1 MGLPSLTAHPGATA
15 PRKQE
20 ADTSRPRCAECQGA
34 ERGSFLPSKTSGWSH
49 CSPVWPGCPCC
60 KKTDCVLQQPYKA
73 RITTACSE
81 TFQNLELAMKLQV
94 TSESFSTFASGA
106 ILKNECFCSLMKS
119 HCMFFFLNTE
129 SPGNQHVRKADT
141 VPGSPDSVFGS
152 TIKKQAK
159 KNNPFCWHWTLIP

>member
-81 TFQNLELAMKLQV
+81 TFPKVRTCHEATGHKWEFFNLCIRSHSKKWMFLFPYEV
-94 TSESFSTFASGA
+94 T
-106 ILKNECFCSLMKS
+106 LYV
-119 HCMFFFLNTE
+119 FFFKY
-129 SPGNQHVRKADT
+129 RKPRQSAC
-141 VPGSPDSVFGS
+141 
-152 TIKKQAK
+152 KKS
-159 KNNPFCWHWTLIP
+159 WHSSRIPRFSFWIHN